1 MRFLNIFLC
10 SLLIAAN
17 CLAGEL
23 ILEPLQ
29 VHNGEVA
36 ILRWVGQTPSF
47 GVVRFHNKVTFLYP
61 DKDGALALLPIGL
74 GAKNGSY
81 DLLCAIVN
89 AKGRTTFHDLS
100 LQVVHK
106 ERPIEHLE
114 LPEHMVSPKEPELI
128 RRIEDEQKKLNQIF
142 SLRSQRKWAFF
153 EVPVDDPVNSVFG
166 KQRIMNGKTNS
177 VHSGTDFRSPM
188 GRPIRSVANGKVV
201 MVDDLFYTGNT
212 VILDHGEGL
221 FSLYGHMS
229 KTAVIEGQEV
239 KVGDSI
245 GNVGRTG
252 RVTGPHLHL
261 SMRLLGE
268 RIDPMSLISLLAE

>member
-1 MRFLNIFLC
+1 M
-10 SLLIAAN
+10 IAAS
-17 CLAGEL
+17 CFAGEL

-47 GVVRFHNKVTFLYP
+47 AVVRFHNKATFLYP
-61 DKDGALALLPIGL
+61 DEDGALALLPVGL
-74 GAKNGSY
+74 DVKDGSY
-81 DLLCAIVN
+81 PLMCAVVDDRG
-89 AKGRTTFHDLS
+89 KTVFYDLS

-106 ERPIEHLE
+106 ERPIEHLK
-114 LPEHMVSPKEPELI
+114 LPENMVSPKDPEVI
-128 RRIEDEQKKLNQIF
+128 ERINNERKKLSQLF
-142 SLRSQRKWAFF
+142 SVRSQRRWDSFGI
-153 EVPVDDPVNSVFG
+153 PVDDPVNSVFG
-166 KQRIMNGKTNS
+166 KQRVMHGTTHS
-177 VHSGTDFRSPM
+177 LHSGTDFRSPM

-201 MVDDLFYTGNT
+201 MVDELFYTGNT

-221 FSLYGHMS
+221 YSLYGHMS
-229 KTAVIEGQEV
+229 KTSVIEGEEV
-239 KVGDSI
+239 QVGDSI